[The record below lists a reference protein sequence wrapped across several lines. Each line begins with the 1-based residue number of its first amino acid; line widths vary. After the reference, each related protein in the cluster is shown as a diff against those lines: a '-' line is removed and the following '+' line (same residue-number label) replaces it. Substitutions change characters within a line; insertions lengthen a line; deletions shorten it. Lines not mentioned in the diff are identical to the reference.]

1 VNHSGVNA
9 VAVVA
14 RFPDDDPEDSDCYRE
29 GKVFLVCSS
38 SCFFFNESL
47 LSF

>member
-1 VNHSGVNA
+1 VKHSGVNA

-38 SCFFFNESL
+38 SCLLFNDFSI
-47 LSF
+47 